1 MKYSLFVSW
10 GRHLKR
16 VVYLSFVDRVISF
29 TTHEYR
35 KGTILIVGTMRKF
48 SQSVTSFRA
57 KRLRVLPE
65 GTHTWIPLLQQNL
78 LGKKK
83 ETRVC
88 RASLTHTRK
97 RNRTTPSTL
106 CAMKRAPIRPPPCV
120 VGGMLCR
127 SEMGLGKVT
136 RSSSCDSSDGQQP
149 LPAPSAQVRRAITEP
164 PVLNYADQNL
174 TANGL

>member
-83 ETRVC
+83 KRVYVA
-88 RASLTHTRK
+88 RASHTHVSAIAQHRQ
-97 RNRTTPSTL
+97 L
-106 CAMKRAPIRPPPCV
+106 CAP
-120 VGGMLCR
+120 
-127 SEMGLGKVT
+127 
-136 RSSSCDSSDGQQP
+136 
-149 LPAPSAQVRRAITEP
+149 
-164 PVLNYADQNL
+164 
-174 TANGL
+174 